1 MPLAAPA
8 IATISLFTIVGYWNE
23 WFSGMIY
30 MNRPENYPLQ
40 TYLQS
45 VVVQTSLTEV
55 STGSLAEMRDRMLI
69 SDRTFKSA
77 QIFLGALPILC
88 VYPWLQKY
96 FTKGMTLGGVK
107 G

>member
-1 MPLAAPA
+1 
-8 IATISLFTIVGYWNE
+8 
-23 WFSGMIY
+23 

-88 VYPWLQKY
+88 VYCLLYTSWTGCGLKRWELRCTHL
-96 FTKGMTLGGVK
+96 FRRTL
-107 G
+107 